1 MAGMT
6 SYRLFPPQLISP
18 LAGLTLLTFV
28 AASLPATASLPRQ
41 RAAPPPPPPSTLESA
56 YRLGAG
62 DRIRIEIFRVPQYSG
77 EHDILVD
84 GSVNL
89 PVAGVVDLAG
99 LTLDQASEAI
109 AIAYSNILRQPRI
122 TVSLV
127 TRRSLRIGIAGEV
140 TEPGS
145 YTLSGNGSD
154 VPTITA
160 LLETAGGLTQMADL
174 RQVQIYRPQRF
185 GPTQVINI
193 DLWQLLQTGDLRYD
207 VTLRDGDTVMVPTAE
222 SLNLAEALQV
232 SAASFASD
240 ESRPLNVAVVG
251 EVFRPGPYTVTG
263 TARTGA
269 AGMPGGGGGTSIPP
283 TVTRAI
289 QVAGGIRP
297 MANVRDIQIR
307 RQTRT
312 GGEQT
317 IAVNLW
323 QLLQTG
329 DLTQD
334 IVLQEGDTVI
344 VPTATAI
351 DEEEAAQIAA
361 ASFSPDTVKVN
372 VVGEV
377 GRPGIIEVAPNTPL
391 NQALL
396 AAGGFNNR
404 ASRGEV
410 DLIRLNPDGTV
421 ERREIPV
428 DFTQGT
434 DDETNPPIRN
444 NDVII
449 VGRSTPATIGDTL
462 DTIARPL
469 SSAISLFTIPLTLLR
484 LFDSF

>member
-1 MAGMT
+1 MT
-6 SYRLFPPQLISP
+6 SYRLFPPQLMSP

-28 AASLPATASLPRQ
+28 AVSLPATASLPSQ
-41 RAAPPPPPPSTLESA
+41 RATPPPPPPSTLESA

-62 DRIRIEIFRVPQYSG
+62 DRIRIDIFRVPQYSG
-77 EHDILVD
+77 EHDLLVD
-84 GSVNL
+84 GSINL
-89 PVAGVVDLAG
+89 PVAGSVDLAG

-109 AIAYSNILRQPRI
+109 AIAYSNILRRPRI

-127 TRRSLRIGIAGEV
+127 TPRPLRIGIAGEV

-145 YTLSGNGSD
+145 YTLNSGET
-154 VPTITA
+154 PTITA
-160 LLETAGGLTQMADL
+160 LLEAAGGLTQMADL
-174 RQVQIYRPQRF
+174 RQVQIYRSQRF
-185 GPTQVINI
+185 GPNQIINVN
-193 DLWQLLQTGDLRYD
+193 LWQLLQTGDLRYD
-207 VTLRDGDTVMVPTAE
+207 VTLRDGDTVRVPTAA
-222 SLNLAEALQV
+222 SLNLAEALQM
-232 SAASFASD
+232 STASFASN

-269 AGMPGGGGGTSIPP
+269 AGVPGGGGGTAIPP

-297 MANVRDIQIR
+297 MANIRDIQIR

-312 GGEQT
+312 AGEQT

-410 DLIRLNPDGTV
+410 DLVRLNPDGTV
-421 ERREIPV
+421 EQREIPV
-428 DFTQGT
+428 DFTQGL

-462 DTIARPL
+462 DTIARPI

-484 LFDSF
+484 LFESF